1 METVRFA
8 ARMLR
13 RSPLFSLATIA
24 ILAVGIGANTAMFSI
39 VSAVLLRPLP
49 FADPDQLVVVS
60 ETRADAG
67 DHTRASAAAF
77 LAWQAGQEAVDV
89 AAYSET
95 EFNLTGGEPLLAK
108 GSAVSANT
116 GPNNSSRK
124 QNSSAALGSGA
135 MIRMRGTYP
144 SPA

>member
-1 METVRFA
+1 MEAIRFA

-49 FADPDQLVVVS
+49 FADPDQLVVIS
-60 ETRADAG
+60 ETRADAA
-67 DHTRASAAAF
+67 DPTRASAAAF
-77 LAWQAGQEAVDV
+77 LAWQAGQQAVDV

-95 EFNLTGGEPLLAK
+95 EFNLTGG
-108 GSAVSANT
+108 
-116 GPNNSSRK
+116 
-124 QNSSAALGSGA
+124 
-135 MIRMRGTYP
+135 
-144 SPA
+144 